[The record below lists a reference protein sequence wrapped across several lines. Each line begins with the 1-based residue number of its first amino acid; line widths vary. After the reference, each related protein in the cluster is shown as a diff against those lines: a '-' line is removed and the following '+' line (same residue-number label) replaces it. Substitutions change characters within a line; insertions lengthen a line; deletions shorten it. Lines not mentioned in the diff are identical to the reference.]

1 MSPASTNQAPA
12 LLDRIMQATN
22 AHDVDA
28 LTASF
33 ADDVD
38 SRQPA
43 HPQRDFQGA
52 AQIRRNWTEI
62 FGAIPD
68 LSAELVR
75 FAVEGTTVWAEWD
88 WRGTRRD
95 GEPHRMRGV
104 TILGEDEGR
113 AAWVRFYMEPVESAG
128 PDIDAAIR
136 RLTTSVAAT
145 R

>member
-43 HPQRDFQGA
+43 HP
-52 AQIRRNWTEI
+52 
-62 FGAIPD
+62 
-68 LSAELVR
+68 S
-75 FAVEGTTVWAEWD
+75 
-88 WRGTRRD
+88 
-95 GEPHRMRGV
+95 
-104 TILGEDEGR
+104 
-113 AAWVRFYMEPVESAG
+113 

-136 RLTTSVAAT
+136 RLTMSVAAT